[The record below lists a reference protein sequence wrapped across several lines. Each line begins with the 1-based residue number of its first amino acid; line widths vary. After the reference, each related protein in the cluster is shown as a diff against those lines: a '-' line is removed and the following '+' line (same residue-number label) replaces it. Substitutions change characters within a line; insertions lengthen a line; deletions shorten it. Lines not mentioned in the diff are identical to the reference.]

1 MCPNSDSLS
10 KMKSQWKNKNWQ
22 NFWSRRDFDLQVFL
36 KKVILFK
43 DNLVE
48 KTKLRAFSGVQY
60 RLNNYTKAVN
70 ISFKMM
76 SNFTKNYL
84 YFDYTFQK
92 VIHRVKI
99 KLIRT
104 CN

>member
-1 MCPNSDSLS
+1 MCPNFDSLS

-22 NFWSRRDFDLQVFL
+22 NFWSRRDFDFRVFF
-36 KKVILFK
+36 KKKSLLFR

-48 KTKLRAFSGVQY
+48 KIKLRAFSGVQY
-60 RLNNYTKAVN
+60 RLNNYIKNLN
-70 ISFKMM
+70 ISFKMT

-99 KLIRT
+99 KLI
-104 CN
+104 